1 MGRLEGKV
9 AIITGGARG
18 QGAAEA
24 RLFVAEGA
32 SVVVGDVLDAEG
44 EVVAKELGDA
54 AVYVHHDVTDATA
67 WAEVVATAA
76 ERFGRLDVLVNNAG
90 IFAWTPIVGTTAD
103 DYMRVVT
110 VNQLGTFLGM
120 QAAVPALT
128 AAGGG
133 SIVNVSSI
141 AGLRG
146 GPMTAAY
153 SSSKWAVRG
162 MTKVAAVELA
172 AVGIRVNS
180 VHPGIIDTPMLT
192 DGLLFGNE
200 AGKDDIARR
209 IPLQEVATAE
219 QVANM
224 VLFLASDDASHC
236 TGAEFVVD
244 GGITAGMGF
253 TNPAT

>member
-1 MGRLEGKV
+1 MGRLSGKV
-9 AIITGGARG
+9 ALITGGARG
-18 QGAAEA
+18 QGTAEA

-32 SVVVGDVLDAEG
+32 KVVIGDVLDADG
-44 EVVAKELGDA
+44 ELVAKELGDA
-54 AVYVHHDVTDATA
+54 AIYVHHDVTDADA
-67 WAEVVATAA
+67 WTEIVSAATDA
-76 ERFGRLDVLVNNAG
+76 FGRLDVLINNAG
-90 IFAWTPIVGTTAD
+90 IFAWTPLLGTSTD
-103 DYMRVVT
+103 DYMKVIR

-120 QAAVPALT
+120 QAVAPALT
-128 AAGGG
+128 TAGGG

-146 GPMTAAY
+146 GPMTMAY
-153 SSSKWAVRG
+153 SASKWAVRG

-192 DGLLFGNE
+192 EGLLFGNE
-200 AGKDDIARR
+200 AGKGDIAKR
-209 IPLQEVATAE
+209 IPLQEVASAE

-224 VLFLASDDASHC
+224 ALFLASDDSSHC

-253 TNPAT
+253 TTPAG